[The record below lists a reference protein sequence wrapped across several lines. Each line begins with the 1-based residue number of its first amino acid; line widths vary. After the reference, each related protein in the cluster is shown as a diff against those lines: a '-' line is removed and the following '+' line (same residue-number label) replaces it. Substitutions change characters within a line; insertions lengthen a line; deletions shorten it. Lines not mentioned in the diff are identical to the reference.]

1 MARTPQEI
9 FQHHATALIAGDIDE
24 IVADYADDALFITP
38 EGVKRGKDGVREGF
52 TQLLSELPSA
62 KWDVPVQIYEDD
74 VLFITWSAVSD
85 KTQATD
91 GVDTFVFRDDSI
103 RVQTVR
109 YTVESTG
116 GA

>member
-9 FQHHATALIAGDIDE
+9 FEHHATALIAGDIDG
-24 IVADYADDALFITP
+24 IVEDYADDAVFITP
-38 EGVKRGKDGVREGF
+38 EGIKRGKDGVREAF
-52 TQLLSELPSA
+52 TKLLAELPSA
-62 KWDVPVQIYEDD
+62 KWDVPTQIFEDD

-85 KTQATD
+85 KAQATD
-91 GVDTFVFRDDSI
+91 GVDTFVFRCDSI

-109 YTVESTG
+109 YTVEATA